1 MQMENIVI
9 VDCVR
14 TGLAKSH
21 RGTFNMTRSDDLV
34 AHCIDALLAR
44 NPQLDP
50 AHVDDVVLGCGRQI
64 GEQSGNV
71 ARHAVALSQLPI
83 TVPATTISRACSSG
97 LNSIAIAATQINSG
111 CAEIMLAG
119 GVESITGLSRGT
131 PGEFSENPR
140 LMSEKPDMY
149 MAMGNT
155 AEMVARRYQV
165 TREAQDA
172 YALSSQQRY
181 AAAEAAGYIK
191 DEIAPMTVQWEKI
204 VDKETK
210 ATAIVEG
217 TVDRDECNRTNT
229 TLDGLNK
236 LGPAFEEGG
245 SVTAGNSSQLSDGA
259 SMVLLMTEKKAIE
272 LGVTPMGYY
281 RGFAVAGCEPDEMG
295 IGPVFAI
302 PKLLQY
308 KGLSLN
314 DIDLVEL
321 NEAFASQCLYS
332 RDRLGIDPDIYNVN
346 GGSIAIGHPFGMT
359 GTRLTGGLLRELQRR
374 NKKYGIVSMCI
385 GKGMG
390 AAGLFEAI

>member
-1 MQMENIVI
+1 MENIVI
-9 VDCVR
+9 VDCIR

-50 AHVDDVVLGCGRQI
+50 GQVDDVVLGCGRQI

-97 LNSIAIAATQINSG
+97 LNSIAIAATQIASG

-131 PGEFSENPR
+131 PGEFAENPR

-155 AEMVARRYQV
+155 AEVVARRYQV

-204 VDKETK
+204 VDKKTK

-217 TVDRDECNRTNT
+217 TVDKDECNRANT
-229 TLDGLNK
+229 TLDGLSK
-236 LGPAFEEGG
+236 LSPAFEEGG

-272 LGVTPMGYY
+272 LGVTPMGYF

-332 RDRLGIDPDIYNVN
+332 RERLGIDPDIYNVN

-359 GTRLTGGLLRELQRR
+359 GARLTGGLLRELQRR

>member
-1 MQMENIVI
+1 MENIVI
-9 VDCVR
+9 VDCIR

-21 RGTFNMTRSDDLV
+21 RGTFNMTRSDDLA

-50 AHVDDVVLGCGRQI
+50 AQVDDVILGCGRQI

-97 LNSIAIAATQINSG
+97 LNSIAFAATQLNSG

-131 PGEFSENPR
+131 PGEFAENPR
-140 LMSEKPDMY
+140 LTSEKPDMY

-155 AEMVARRYQV
+155 AEVVARRYQV

-172 YALSSQQRY
+172 YALSSQQRF

-191 DEIAPMTVQWEKI
+191 DEIAPMTVQWEKV
-204 VDKETK
+204 VDKESK
-210 ATAIVEG
+210 ATMVVEG
-217 TVDRDECNRTNT
+217 TVDKDECNRANT
-229 TLDGLNK
+229 TLEGLAK
-236 LGPAFEEGG
+236 LGAAFEEGG

-259 SMVLLMTEKKAIE
+259 SMVLLMTEKKAVE
-272 LGVTPMGYY
+272 LGVIPMGYF
-281 RGFAVAGCEPDEMG
+281 RGFAAAGCEPDEMG

-359 GTRLTGGLLRELQRR
+359 GARLTGGLLRELKRR

>member
-1 MQMENIVI
+1 MENIVI
-9 VDCVR
+9 VDCIR

-50 AHVDDVVLGCGRQI
+50 AQVNDVILGCGRQI

-97 LNSIAIAATQINSG
+97 LNSIAFAATQLNSG

-131 PGEFSENPR
+131 PGEFAENPR
-140 LMSEKPDMY
+140 LMSEKPDIY

-155 AEMVARRYQV
+155 AEVVARRYQV
-165 TREAQDA
+165 TRDAQDA
-172 YALSSQQRY
+172 YALSSQQRF

-191 DEIAPMTVQWEKI
+191 DEIAPMTVQWEKV
-204 VDKETK
+204 VDKESK
-210 ATAIVEG
+210 ATMVVEG
-217 TVDRDECNRTNT
+217 TVDKDECNRANT
-229 TLDGLNK
+229 TLEGLAK
-236 LGPAFEEGG
+236 LGAAFEEGG

-259 SMVLLMTEKKAIE
+259 SMVLLMTEKKAVE
-272 LGVTPMGYY
+272 LGVIPMGYF
-281 RGFAVAGCEPDEMG
+281 RGFAAAGCEPDEMG

-359 GTRLTGGLLRELQRR
+359 GARLTGGLLRELKRR